1 MCSYNA
7 INGVPSCGND
17 WLLNQ
22 VARNDW
28 GFDGYITSDC
38 DADADAYNKHHY
50 YPTPEATVAGVLKA
64 GTDVDCTS
72 FVGQNAQSALDKKLI
87 DETLIDARLTNL
99 FKAPQ
104 PLTSQTGAHMPHSP
118 FLGGQVRMRLG
129 HFDAPGPLQQ
139 FPTSDIC
146 SSYAIELSNN
156 GPVQASA
163 LLKNIN
169 SALPMAET
177 GTIAVIG
184 PNALLSK
191 SDVSY
196 YGPHTPCGAKYNTMV
211 DAVQQHSSAKVA
223 IPAPSPPRPQRTNKS
238 A

>member
-1 MCSYNA
+1 
-7 INGVPSCGND
+7 
-17 WLLNQ
+17 
-22 VARNDW
+22 
-28 GFDGYITSDC
+28 
-38 DADADAYNKHHY
+38 
-50 YPTPEATVAGVLKA
+50 
-64 GTDVDCTS
+64 
-72 FVGQNAQSALDKKLI
+72 
-87 DETLIDARLTNL
+87 
-99 FKAPQ
+99 
-104 PLTSQTGAHMPHSP
+104 
-118 FLGGQVRMRLG
+118 MRLG

-163 LLKNIN
+163 LLKNID

-211 DAVQQHSSAKVA
+211 DAVQQHSSANVA
-223 IPAPSPPRPQRTNKS
+223 IPAQPHRARSGLTRVPNAAGGDFPWGPERVVG
-238 A
+238 